1 MDNIRGKVS
10 MKIKNTIRTITP
22 VTMDSD
28 HFPVV
33 VSNIGIS
40 SRDDDLSVEII
51 KAKTAIDAG
60 ADIIS
65 DLSLVENVAEVQKR
79 YLDIINVPFSAV
91 SIYETFCKNIG
102 KRKLVAEDF
111 IVDFEKQAMR
121 GIDLLTL
128 HATVFKEDMRLIE
141 ASKRHIP
148 TTSRGGV
155 MMLRCLQRYG
165 YENPYYEYFDDVLKI
180 AKKYDI
186 CLSLGPMY
194 RPGSVWDCQYENNL
208 HFVEL
213 SRMGELVGKANAAN
227 VGIAIEGIGH
237 APLNVIPSLIS
248 EAKKVCSEAPYR
260 VLTVS
265 TDTAMGYDH
274 ISSAIASSVAVQ
286 YGADSITCVTRS
298 EHLGLPT
305 IEDIRESVICARIAA
320 ESGYRARKKE
330 FPLDYLASSARSK
343 FGCGAM
349 SEGFMFM
356 DELITINRGEHKGQS
371 CGMCGDF
378 CPFLI
383 LDEMKSNANL

>member
-1 MDNIRGKVS
+1 
-10 MKIKNTIRTITP
+10 MKIKNKIRNIAH
-22 VTMDSD
+22 VIMDSD

-33 VSNIGIS
+33 VSNIGVS
-40 SRDDDLSVEII
+40 SRDDDLSVEIV

-60 ADIIS
+60 ANIIT
-65 DLSLVENVAEVQKR
+65 DLSLAANVEEIQKR
-79 YLDIINVPFSAV
+79 YLDIFDVPFSAV
-91 SIYETFCKNIG
+91 SVYETFCKNFG
-102 KRKLVAEDF
+102 KQKLAAEDF
-111 IVDFEKQAMR
+111 IIDFEKQAMR

-128 HATVFKEDMRLIE
+128 HATVFKEDTKLIE
-141 ASKRHIP
+141 SSRRHIP

-155 MMLRCLQRYG
+155 MMLRCLQKYG
-165 YENPYYEYFDDVLKI
+165 YENPYYEYFDDILKI

-194 RPGSVWDCQYENNL
+194 RPGSVWDCQYENDL
-208 HFVEL
+208 HFKEL
-213 SRMGELVGKANAAN
+213 SRMGELVEKAIAAH
-227 VGIAIEGIGH
+227 VGIAVEGIGH
-237 APLNVIPSLIS
+237 APLNTIPDLVS
-248 EAKKVCSEAPYR
+248 EAKKVCAGVPYR

-265 TDTAMGYDH
+265 TDTAMGHDH

-305 IEDIRESVICARIAA
+305 VEDVRESVICARIAA

-330 FPLDYLASSARSK
+330 FPLDYLASSARSI

-356 DELITINRGEHKGQS
+356 DELTTINRDDHKGKS

-383 LDEMKSNANL
+383 LDEMKKEY